1 MTKDEKLIQLILDQ
15 NKKIQNTPTQ
25 ISNQHKSTK
34 TLLYAVWFTSFATLF
49 MIGMY
54 GVSISKRTELNNQ
67 VEYLKGRQI
76 KPAHKFQPVMY
87 APYTVVKPEDN
98 CPALNLIEL
107 GGIRTYQ
114 KL

>member
-49 MIGMY
+49 MIG
-54 GVSISKRTELNNQ
+54 
-67 VEYLKGRQI
+67 
-76 KPAHKFQPVMY
+76 FQPVMY